1 MSSPKVLKIVFV
13 IGIVATLAALVLAP
27 KVEGYGDF
35 VARVFLVSLGALSL
49 TYSAYAIKK
58 GEVEVKGFTSKRSD
72 SPALF
77 WFGICVY
84 LFLGCSMLGISL
96 MQIYT

>member
-1 MSSPKVLKIVFV
+1 LKAAFA
-13 IGIVATLAALVLAP
+13 IGIVATIAAAFLVP

-35 VARVFLVSLGALSL
+35 VARVFLVSLALLSL

-58 GEVEVKGFTSKRSD
+58 GEVEVKGFVSKRSE

-77 WFGICVY
+77 WFGVSVY
-84 LFLGCSMLGISL
+84 IFLGCSMLGINL
-96 MQIYT
+96 LQIYT